1 MILANL
7 EIIQTNNTLP
17 EPNYKNL
24 TKVCEVMNHDKQV
37 VWMRY
42 FLVRKTTFL
51 YLDSSL
57 STINA
62 QCIFAPHLNEN
73 DIELFILF

>member
-37 VWMRY
+37 V
-42 FLVRKTTFL
+42 
-51 YLDSSL
+51 
-57 STINA
+57 
-62 QCIFAPHLNEN
+62 
-73 DIELFILF
+73 